1 MACYGLEQLKTSR
14 RRYAPAMKSAIAV
27 ILGACLAA
35 GAARAQSPGPLPP
48 SPAWVTLSTEQLRAD
63 FDTLWAVS
71 DVHGRLEELD
81 QLLVAANL
89 ITREGEDR
97 VVWNRARP
105 RQLLVVLGDYI
116 DGGRDSVGVV
126 LRFDQLSEQAAAAGS
141 RVIALLGNHEAAF
154 LADLKTADRHLLS
167 SAHRRRAE
175 LGLHKRPTAEELSN
189 SEFGRFLRGLP
200 VVAFIG
206 SWLFAHSG
214 YIDAKDDRSA
224 VQGYFA
230 RLASTWSHEGPER
243 YLAVLD
249 PQSIVSDH
257 NWWRRRSRRSRMKV
271 RLAELGLDGL
281 VFGHDPDALGFQ
293 DVIAMDPD
301 GWFIKVDA
309 GMKDGGSPGMLL
321 RCDLARLVRG
331 TKLAMT
337 TDGKPNCQ
345 VLTLDGKLHD
355 LPR

>member
-1 MACYGLEQLKTSR
+1 
-14 RRYAPAMKSAIAV
+14 MKSAIAV
-27 ILGACLAA
+27 VLGACLAA
-35 GAARAQSPGPLPP
+35 SGAGAQAPGPVAP
-48 SPAWVTLSTEQLRAD
+48 SPASVTISTEQLRAD

-71 DVHGRLEELD
+71 DVHGQLEELD

-89 ITREGEDR
+89 ATREGEDQ
-97 VVWNRARP
+97 VVWNHARP
-105 RQLLVVLGDYI
+105 RQLLVAVGDYI
-116 DGGRDSVGVV
+116 DGGSDSVGVV
-126 LRFDQLSEQAAAAGS
+126 LRLDQLSAQAAAAGS
-141 RVIALLGNHEAAF
+141 RIVALLGNHEAEF
-154 LADLKTADRHLLS
+154 LANPGTADRHLLS
-167 SAHRRRAE
+167 SAHHRRKE
-175 LGLHKRPTAEELSN
+175 LELPKRPTGEELSN

-200 VVAFIG
+200 IVAFIG
-206 SWLFAHSG
+206 SWLFAHAG
-214 YIDAKDDRSA
+214 YIDAKDDRAS
-224 VQGYFA
+224 VLGYFTG
-230 RLASTWSHEGPER
+230 LASTWSHEGIER
-243 YLAVLD
+243 YRAVLD
-249 PQSIVSDH
+249 PESIVSNH
-257 NWWRRRSRRSRMKV
+257 NWWRHRSRRSRMKV

-293 DVIAMDPD
+293 DVIAMDRD

-337 TDGKPNCQ
+337 TDGNPNCQ

>member
-1 MACYGLEQLKTSR
+1 
-14 RRYAPAMKSAIAV
+14 MKSAIAV
-27 ILGACLAA
+27 ILGAWVAA
-35 GAARAQSPGPLPP
+35 GAAPAQAPVPLPP
-48 SPAWVTLSTEQLRAD
+48 SPAWVTISTEQLRAD

-71 DVHGRLEELD
+71 DVHGRL
-81 QLLVAANL
+81 
-89 ITREGEDR
+89 
-97 VVWNRARP
+97 
-105 RQLLVVLGDYI
+105 
-116 DGGRDSVGVV
+116 
-126 LRFDQLSEQAAAAGS
+126 
-141 RVIALLGNHEAAF
+141 
-154 LADLKTADRHLLS
+154 
-167 SAHRRRAE
+167 AE
-175 LGLHKRPTAEELSN
+175 TDELSN

-293 DVIAMDPD
+293 DVIAMDRD

-337 TDGKPNCQ
+337 TDGRPNC
-345 VLTLDGKLHD
+345 
-355 LPR
+355 

>member
-1 MACYGLEQLKTSR
+1 
-14 RRYAPAMKSAIAV
+14 MKSAITV
-27 ILGACLAA
+27 ILAAWLAA
-35 GAARAQSPGPLPP
+35 GEARAQAPGSLPP
-48 SPAWVTLSTEQLRAD
+48 SPAWVTISTEQLRAD

-89 ITREGEDR
+89 VTREGEDR

-105 RQLLVVLGDYI
+105 RQLLVALGDYI

-126 LRFDQLSEQAAAAGS
+126 LRFDQLSAQAAAAGS
-141 RVIALLGNHEAAF
+141 RIIALAGNHEAAF

-167 SAHRRRAE
+167 SAHRSRDE
-175 LGLHKRPTAEELSN
+175 LGLHKRPTAEELSK

-200 VVAFIG
+200 IVAFIG
-206 SWLFAHSG
+206 SWLFAHAG
-214 YIDAKDDRSA
+214 YIDAKDDRAS
-224 VQGYFA
+224 VLGYFTG
-230 RLASTWSHEGPER
+230 LASTWSHEGIER
-243 YLAVLD
+243 YRAVLD
-249 PQSIVSDH
+249 PESIVSNH
-257 NWWRRRSRRSRMKV
+257 NWWRHRSRRSRMKV

-293 DVIAMDPD
+293 DVIAMDRD

-309 GMKDGGSPGMLL
+309 GMKDGAAPGMLL
-321 RCDLARLVRG
+321 RCDVARLVRDS
-331 TKLAMT
+331 KLAMMT
-337 TDGKPNCQ
+337 NGRPNCQ
-345 VLTLDGKLHD
+345 AMTPDGKLQD

>member
-1 MACYGLEQLKTSR
+1 
-14 RRYAPAMKSAIAV
+14 MKSAIAV
-27 ILGACLAA
+27 ILGAWVAA
-35 GAARAQSPGPLPP
+35 GAAPAQAPVPLPP
-48 SPAWVTLSTEQLRAD
+48 SPAWVTISTEQLRAE

-71 DVHGRLEELD
+71 DVHGRLEEID
-81 QLLVAANL
+81 ELLVAAKL
-89 ITREGEDR
+89 ATREGEDL
-97 VVWNRARP
+97 VVWNRAQP
-105 RQLLVVLGDYI
+105 RQLVVALGDYI

-141 RVIALLGNHEAAF
+141 RIVAMLGNHEAAF

-167 SAHRRRAE
+167 SAHRRRHE
-175 LGLHKRPTAEELSN
+175 RGLHKPPPAEELSN

-214 YIDAKDDRSA
+214 YIDAMDDGAA

-230 RLASTWSHEGPER
+230 GLASTWSHEGPER
-243 YLAVLD
+243 YRAVLD

-257 NWWRRRSRRSRMKV
+257 HWWRRRRRRSRMKV

-293 DVIAMDPD
+293 DVIAMDRD

-337 TDGKPNCQ
+337 TDGRPNCQ
-345 VLTLDGKLHD
+345 VLTVDGKLRD

>member
-1 MACYGLEQLKTSR
+1 
-14 RRYAPAMKSAIAV
+14 MKSAIAV

-35 GAARAQSPGPLPP
+35 GAARAEAPGPLPP

-81 QLLVAANL
+81 QLLVVANL
-89 ITREGEDR
+89 AKREGEDR
-97 VVWNRARP
+97 VVWNRAQP

-126 LRFDQLSEQAAAAGS
+126 LRFDQLSEQAAAA
-141 RVIALLGNHEAAF
+141 
-154 LADLKTADRHLLS
+154 
-167 SAHRRRAE
+167 
-175 LGLHKRPTAEELSN
+175 
-189 SEFGRFLRGLP
+189 
-200 VVAFIG
+200 
-206 SWLFAHSG
+206 
-214 YIDAKDDRSA
+214 
-224 VQGYFA
+224 A

-293 DVIAMDPD
+293 DVIAMDRD

-337 TDGKPNCQ
+337 TDGRPNCQ